1 MYISGLTLRIYSSQK
16 DAFSARAYSAD
27 CISPGEVYTCFPP
40 RNTGTR
46 SLRIAYLSRVVLFQ
60 RMVGCV
66 SVRGADVSNFARLV
80 MSDPDKYDGI
90 KFVTNYKGTNSS
102 EYNSLST
109 STMFIRGAGD
119 KIIGMLCINSRLEFL
134 MRIQSMLDTIIK
146 HRTRI
151 NIGNDTFRGDILVDV
166 SKIVSDG
173 MSHLSGDPAQLT
185 PEAKKALVGNL
196 SDRGIFLV
204 RGAVSEVAKRLDVSE
219 QTVYRYMKESQT

>member
-1 MYISGLTLRIYSSQK
+1 MNDDKIFDIYKGLMDYLEEVLGPEYELVLQDLRGPMSVVDI
-16 DAFSARAYSAD
+16 
-27 CISPGEVYTCFPP
+27 
-40 RNTGTR
+40 RNPMDK
-46 SLRIAYLSRVVLFQ
+46 SRRV
-60 RMVGCV
+60 
-66 SVRGADVSNFARLV
+66 GADVSNFARLV